1 MAWKVAEARQRLSEV
16 LRNAAR
22 EPQTIYSRS
31 RPVAVVVAVETF
43 EEFRV
48 WQAER
53 KARTVGAAF
62 AELRSLTKARATCSQ
77 SSGART
83 DATPSPS
90 PSSDGHSRRNPLWLV
105 VEAASPSPDENG

>member
-1 MAWKVAEARQRLSEV
+1 MAVAWNVAEAKQRLSQV
-16 LRNAAR
+16 LRSAAH

-31 RPVAVVVAVETF
+31 RPVAVVVAGAMF

-62 AELRSLTKARATCSQ
+62 AELRSLTK
-77 SSGART
+77 
-83 DATPSPS
+83 DSPYVLEV
-90 PSSDGHSRRNPLWLV
+90 PGRKDRRNAFPQTLK
-105 VEAASPSPDENG
+105 

>member
-1 MAWKVAEARQRLSEV
+1 MVWKVAEARQRLSEV
-16 LRNAAR
+16 LRSAAR

-31 RPVAVVVAVETF
+31 RPVAVVVAGETF

-62 AELRSLTKARATCSQ
+62 AELRSLTKALPYVFAVPR
-77 SSGART
+77 REN
-83 DATPSPS
+83 
-90 PSSDGHSRRNPLWLV
+90 RRNAFAKPLK
-105 VEAASPSPDENG
+105 